1 MSGRRAK
8 SSSSRP
14 DPFEG
19 DKRSAAL
26 TVMLVDDHDVVRG
39 GLKRLLEETGDM
51 QVVAEARSQEEAVA
65 EAVRSKPDVIVMD
78 VRLGVGSGV
87 TATREIR
94 SRIPD
99 ARVLMLTSFDNDEAL
114 ATSIVAGASGF
125 VLKEVR
131 GGDIV
136 RSVRA
141 VARGERLF
149 DEVAARAAMDRLRR
163 GKHYLGDRLALL
175 SPQEERILEQMAR
188 GLTNREIALELDLA
202 EKTVKNYVSNVLMK
216 LDVDRRAEAAAYLT
230 RHTAQPG

>member
-141 VARGERLF
+141 VARVRHPPRQGSVPERG
-149 DEVAARAAMDRLRR
+149 AADAAAGGVCGGDVPRVGPDQPGPERR
-163 GKHYLGDRLALL
+163 GG
-175 SPQEERILEQMAR
+175 
-188 GLTNREIALELDLA
+188 
-202 EKTVKNYVSNVLMK
+202 
-216 LDVDRRAEAAAYLT
+216 
-230 RHTAQPG
+230 